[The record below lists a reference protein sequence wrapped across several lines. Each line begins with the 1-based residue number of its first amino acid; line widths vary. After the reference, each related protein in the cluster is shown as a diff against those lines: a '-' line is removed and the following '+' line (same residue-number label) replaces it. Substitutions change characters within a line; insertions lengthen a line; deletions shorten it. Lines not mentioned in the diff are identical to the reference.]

1 MDATTQ
7 GNESVIGEECHII
20 SCQPNGPRNNPEFRI
35 DKIDVYSNLIL
46 LCRIHHKIIDDH
58 PEIYTAEFLF
68 QLKAGHERWIKEAL
82 KLASSYKSPSIAK
95 SIEAKFL
102 KVKSLMPALIANIK
116 KDLSKEGNNLIR
128 ELFIMSDRWVLNP
141 VNPCFVYYFEEH
153 ENLQGKMHILENYG
167 FVKDV
172 TSTNVK
178 KYRLTKEFVDLLL
191 TS

>member
-7 GNESVIGEECHII
+7 DNESVIGEECHII
-20 SCQPNGPRNNPEFRI
+20 SCQPNGPRHNPEFQI
-35 DKIDVYSNLIL
+35 DKIDAYSNLIL

-95 SIEAKFL
+95 SIYAKFL
-102 KVKSLMPALIANIK
+102 KVKFLMPKLIVDIK
-116 KDLSKEGNNLIR
+116 KDLSKDVNSLIR

-141 VNPCFVYYFEEH
+141 VNPCFFYYFEE
-153 ENLQGKMHILENYG
+153 Y
-167 FVKDV
+167 
-172 TSTNVK
+172 
-178 KYRLTKEFVDLLL
+178 
-191 TS
+191 